1 MNDESIINK
10 LAKQLSKAVDI
21 KKVSGS
27 KSYSISSHREED
39 QYFSLEVLIT
49 AHGVPTPHYFTQEFF
64 ASTEYDTIV
73 SLGLKL
79 TGLLEEGAY
88 IMCGETKKSIES
100 FSEGIDWLM
109 AESKRGYNI
118 QRYKGLGEM
127 NPDQLWD
134 TTMNPEAR
142 RMLKVTVED
151 AIAADLMFT
160 TLMGDLVEPRRDFI
174 EKNALTV
181 TNLDF

>member
-1 MNDESIINK
+1 
-10 LAKQLSKAVDI
+10 
-21 KKVSGS
+21 
-27 KSYSISSHREED
+27 
-39 QYFSLEVLIT
+39 
-49 AHGVPTPHYFTQEFF
+49 
-64 ASTEYDTIV
+64 
-73 SLGLKL
+73 
-79 TGLLEEGAY
+79 
-88 IMCGETKKSIES
+88 
-100 FSEGIDWLM
+100 M